1 MKTKRFVDVSPLRP
15 ILKSPYDMSR
25 YLRYY
30 GPCAC
35 GRVGLIV
42 VPEEFE
48 RRPRRRGSHHQL
60 TAASCRPTGRASPER
75 RRQSPALRLN
85 RGRGRARRPVR
96 KRHRG
101 SGLRRRPYVADW
113 LAWRRRRPSCVCG
126 NARPEPERERH
137 PSPSPAAA
145 RHGSEYCES
154 EKVEQKS
161 SPSLTS
167 RHVPYAQMHNT
178 DGNMCAR
185 IPDRTTKF
193 SSPCSRNR
201 SQAKQQPKHA
211 AALVLGD
218 KQERRRRRRRRLGSP
233 ARDGSSFVSST
244 ASKSHRPFVLAAHF
258 LSRARVSPQQQQ
270 QHGGLGLGCTVVS
283 RGADRV
289 DGGGVERG
297 GRGDRVAGAE
307 RPGDPP
313 RRQAGGLDA
322 RGRAR
327 RRRAEARGRDEE
339 RRDGARRG
347 GRPGEGARRER
358 AAVPLPR
365 RPEAAAVRRRGRRRR
380 ARLLPPPARD
390 RAAYVLSPPI
400 FHPKIP
406 ISVPSCFLALFHSQI
421 PLPVCWF

>member
-15 ILKSPYDMSR
+15 ILKSPYDMPR

-126 NARPEPERERH
+126 NARPEPERERR

-154 EKVEQKS
+154 EKAEQKS
-161 SPSLTS
+161 SPSLTN

-244 ASKSHRPFVLAAHF
+244 ASKSHRPCCTCSAFPLP
-258 LSRARVSPQQQQ
+258 RARVS
-270 QHGGLGLGCTVVS
+270 
-283 RGADRV
+283 
-289 DGGGVERG
+289 
-297 GRGDRVAGAE
+297 
-307 RPGDPP
+307 
-313 RRQAGGLDA
+313 
-322 RGRAR
+322 
-327 RRRAEARGRDEE
+327 
-339 RRDGARRG
+339 
-347 GRPGEGARRER
+347 
-358 AAVPLPR
+358 
-365 RPEAAAVRRRGRRRR
+365 AAAAAARWVGVGLHCCVAWRGQGRWGWSGAWWTRR
-380 ARLLPPPARD
+380 
-390 RAAYVLSPPI
+390 
-400 FHPKIP
+400 
-406 ISVPSCFLALFHSQI
+406 
-421 PLPVCWF
+421 

>member
-1 MKTKRFVDVSPLRP
+1 
-15 ILKSPYDMSR
+15 
-25 YLRYY
+25 
-30 GPCAC
+30 
-35 GRVGLIV
+35 
-42 VPEEFE
+42 
-48 RRPRRRGSHHQL
+48 
-60 TAASCRPTGRASPER
+60 
-75 RRQSPALRLN
+75 
-85 RGRGRARRPVR
+85 
-96 KRHRG
+96 
-101 SGLRRRPYVADW
+101 
-113 LAWRRRRPSCVCG
+113 
-126 NARPEPERERH
+126 
-137 PSPSPAAA
+137 
-145 RHGSEYCES
+145 
-154 EKVEQKS
+154 
-161 SPSLTS
+161 
-167 RHVPYAQMHNT
+167 MHNT

-185 IPDRTTKF
+185 MPDRTTKF
-193 SSPCSRNR
+193 SSPFSRNR

-218 KQERRRRRRRRLGSP
+218 KQERRRCRRRRLARP
-233 ARDGSSFVSST
+233 ARDGPSFVSST
-244 ASKSHRPFVLAAHF
+244 ASKSHRPCCIVLAAARAAF
-258 LSRARVSPQQQQ
+258 PLPRARVSAAAAARWV
-270 QHGGLGLGCTVVS
+270 GLHCC
-283 RGADRV
+283 ADRI

-307 RPGDPP
+307 RAGDPP

-358 AAVPLPR
+358 AAGPLPR

-390 RAAYVLSPPI
+390 RAAYALFPPI

-406 ISVPSCFLALFHSQI
+406 ISVPSCFLALFHPQI

>member
-1 MKTKRFVDVSPLRP
+1 M
-15 ILKSPYDMSR
+15 
-25 YLRYY
+25 
-30 GPCAC
+30 
-35 GRVGLIV
+35 
-42 VPEEFE
+42 
-48 RRPRRRGSHHQL
+48 
-60 TAASCRPTGRASPER
+60 
-75 RRQSPALRLN
+75 
-85 RGRGRARRPVR
+85 
-96 KRHRG
+96 
-101 SGLRRRPYVADW
+101 
-113 LAWRRRRPSCVCG
+113 
-126 NARPEPERERH
+126 
-137 PSPSPAAA
+137 
-145 RHGSEYCES
+145 
-154 EKVEQKS
+154 
-161 SPSLTS
+161 
-167 RHVPYAQMHNT
+167 
-178 DGNMCAR
+178 
-185 IPDRTTKF
+185 
-193 SSPCSRNR
+193 
-201 SQAKQQPKHA
+201 
-211 AALVLGD
+211 
-218 KQERRRRRRRRLGSP
+218 
-233 ARDGSSFVSST
+233 
-244 ASKSHRPFVLAAHF
+244 
-258 LSRARVSPQQQQ
+258 SPQQQQ